1 MAFEHFETDRHG
13 GRQSE
18 LDDFVRAESYWL
30 ADYALFSAIQGS
42 EGNSKWTQWKPEL
55 RTREPAAVVRAQRF
69 FADDIRFH
77 EFVQWQ
83 FSLQWQEFRAC
94 CTAKRVRLIGDVP
107 LFVSHQSADVW
118 SHRELFKLDAD
129 GNPTVVAGVPPD
141 YFSKTGQVWGVP
153 VYCWEANREQNYS
166 WWIERLRTAFG
177 RFDLNRLDHFIGF
190 VRSYEVPA
198 QARTAVNG
206 QYQPGGGA
214 SFFEAVRKAF
224 GVLPLIAD
232 DLGASA
238 PEVTALLDKLQIPGT
253 RVLQFELGSDP
264 EANSAPAARHP
275 AKSVVYTGTHDNN
288 TAAGWYRT
296 LLAAQREVLQEQ
308 LNASGREVVWAM
320 IREALAS
327 PSDTAIVPAQDLLE
341 LGSEARMNSP
351 GTPQGNWR
359 WRLKEGELTKDLAQ
373 RLRDMTGMYGRL
385 VSGQNLASPS
395 TSSVRTRAYELYERR
410 GRQNGQ
416 AAQDWLNAERE
427 IAIEAKP

>member
-1 MAFEHFETDRHG
+1 
-13 GRQSE
+13 
-18 LDDFVRAESYWL
+18 
-30 ADYALFSAIQGS
+30 
-42 EGNSKWTQWKPEL
+42 
-55 RTREPAAVVRAQRF
+55 
-69 FADDIRFH
+69 
-77 EFVQWQ
+77 
-83 FSLQWQEFRAC
+83 
-94 CTAKRVRLIGDVP
+94 
-107 LFVSHQSADVW
+107 
-118 SHRELFKLDAD
+118 
-129 GNPTVVAGVPPD
+129 
-141 YFSKTGQVWGVP
+141 
-153 VYCWEANREQNYS
+153 VYRWEANQEQNYT

-296 LLAAQREVLQEQ
+296 LLGAQREVLQEQ

-410 GRQNGQ
+410 GRQDGQ